1 MKKVNLKICFFYF
14 RIGSIFWHV
23 EENLGFSIYL
33 NNLLSPRTQDCV
45 DVSHLKISWEL
56 MKSDAWCDNYARE
69 DMTNSQ
75 CAKWHDENWSNVKKR
90 RQRHASLTT
99 TSASAVF
106 QNLNDWL
113 LVSEKILFRLR
124 LTFFPLGSE
133 YSFGWSVIRLLR
145 PHLTWLWKVS
155 GRWRG
160 ELPIGETPAE
170 GWGGNVKIRT
180 EEFLFSYCLQKMI
193 VAPPF

>member
-1 MKKVNLKICFFYF
+1 MFFYF

-33 NNLLSPRTQDCV
+33 NNLLSPRTQDCI

-56 MKSDAWCDNYARE
+56 MKSGAWYWCDNYARE
-69 DMTNSQ
+69 DINNSQ

-113 LVSEKILFRLR
+113 LVSENISFQASFDFFFRWEVNIRLDEVLLGCWGLTWLDCGRCPVVGGENSPLGRLR
-124 LTFFPLGSE
+124 L
-133 YSFGWSVIRLLR
+133 R
-145 PHLTWLWKVS
+145 
-155 GRWRG
+155 
-160 ELPIGETPAE
+160 AE
-170 GWGGNVKIRT
+170 G
-180 EEFLFSYCLQKMI
+180 EM
-193 VAPPF
+193 

>member
-1 MKKVNLKICFFYF
+1 MFVERNAQFNRWKKLTWKNVFFF
-14 RIGSIFWHV
+14 IIGSIFWHV

-56 MKSDAWCDNYARE
+56 MKSGAWYWCDNYARE

-75 CAKWHDENWSNVKKR
+75 GAKWHDENWSNVKKR

-99 TSASAVF
+99 ASASAVF

-113 LVSEKILFRLR
+113 LVSENISFQASFD
-124 LTFFPLGSE
+124 FFS
-133 YSFGWSVIRLLR
+133 
-145 PHLTWLWKVS
+145 
-155 GRWRG
+155 
-160 ELPIGETPAE
+160 IGK
-170 GWGGNVKIRT
+170 WIFVWMKC
-180 EEFLFSYCLQKMI
+180 Y
-193 VAPPF
+193 